1 VKPTRDFV
9 RSTLSLLT
17 ARCKSSPTTIMSTWK
32 SKRGAEKRPPDLD
45 DCIENIESL
54 SDDKFKSTK
63 NVGQLY
69 VAAIGLVYHLR
80 LDQETIFS
88 IRYVYFCLILIARL
102 LFQFLKYEINSLEY
116 EN

>member
-1 VKPTRDFV
+1 
-9 RSTLSLLT
+9 
-17 ARCKSSPTTIMSTWK
+17 MSTWK

-45 DCIENIESL
+45 GCIENIESL
-54 SDDKFKSTK
+54 SGDKFKSTK

-88 IRYVYFCLILIARL
+88 IRYVFL
-102 LFQFLKYEINSLEY
+102 LFDLESRDFVQFMNTKLIPWNTKNKH
-116 EN
+116 